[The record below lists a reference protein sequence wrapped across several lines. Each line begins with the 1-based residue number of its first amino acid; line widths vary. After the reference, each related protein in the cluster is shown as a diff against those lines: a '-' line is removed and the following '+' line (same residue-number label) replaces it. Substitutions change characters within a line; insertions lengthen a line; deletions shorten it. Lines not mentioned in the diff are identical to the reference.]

1 MDLDD
6 ELTQACEEI
15 KRALYRLGD
24 MLAKY
29 PEPGDNSEFY
39 RARLD
44 LYGAE
49 RQLNRILPT
58 AERES

>member
-1 MDLDD
+1 MMED

-15 KRALYRLGD
+15 NSVLDKLGD
-24 MLAKY
+24 MLAEY
-29 PEPGDNSEFY
+29 PELGDNSEFF

-49 RQLNRILPT
+49 RQLNRIRLPIK
-58 AERES
+58 E